1 MTTPS
6 DATSA
11 PVPDATLDLRR
22 DVCPITY
29 VRTKLKL
36 ESMAPGAVLEV
47 WLSRDEAVRGVPRSA
62 QEDGHQVL
70 SLEPQVDGSWR
81 LLLQNNRRI

>member
-1 MTTPS
+1 MTAKGEAIS
-6 DATSA
+6 GR
-11 PVPDATLDLRR
+11 VPDATLDLRR

-36 ESMAPGAVLEV
+36 ESMAPGAVLEI

-70 SLEPQVDGSWR
+70 ALEPQIDGSWR
-81 LLLQNNRRI
+81 LLLLNNRRT